1 MAGALQE
8 RIHKQELAEQAL
20 LNHAMQQTV
29 VAALGQFAITSRDFG
44 ALFDQAIMF
53 VTQTLEVEYCQVLEL
68 SPDKQTLLLRAGL
81 GWKPGCVGQATIKAD
96 PELHEGF
103 ALASGE
109 PVVVRDFSKEV
120 KFRPSPLLQEHGAVS
135 GISVAIGARSQTF
148 GVLGVYTTR
157 PREFSGD
164 DVHFLMAVATV
175 LALAVERK
183 NSEAESQKLAAFA
196 QLNPNPA
203 METLTISH
211 CGGRKKYGQ
220 LLPCHPSPFLKELPP
235 ELVEDADEK
244 GKQPVTVESGK
255 DMFAAMRAVLE

>member
-1 MAGALQE
+1 MMNPVKPGQLARTFDDMAGALQE

-44 ALFDQAIMF
+44 ALLDQAIMF

-68 SPDKQTLLLRAGL
+68 SSDKQTLLLRAGL
-81 GWKPGCVGQATIKAD
+81 GWKQGCVGQATIKAD

-135 GISVAIGARSQTF
+135 RISVAIGTRSQTF

-203 METLTISH
+203 MELNADGTISYFNDAALKLALTIGHSH
-211 CGGRKKYGQ
+211 PR
-220 LLPCHPSPFLKELPP
+220 LILPANTAEIVRECMT
-235 ELVEDADEK
+235 
-244 GKQPVTVESGK
+244 TV
-255 DMFAAMRAVLE
+255 